1 MGALGLCFLSVCFCS
16 SFNFRFSQKKKW
28 KFYYF
33 VSMFL
38 SYSRY
43 DPDQDPDL
51 DPDLDTGKQNL

>member
-1 MGALGLCFLSVCFCS
+1 MQCAAAILM